1 RRGWG
6 ASHVRRCRCRKDPWV
21 ERDEVA
27 KMGMES
33 VMKLNRKERGER
45 KEYIRMTAEER
56 NRHTAI
62 ENAEEG

>member
-1 RRGWG
+1 
-6 ASHVRRCRCRKDPWV
+6 
-21 ERDEVA
+21 
-27 KMGMES
+27 MGMES